1 MTDTPTFAMKN
12 MTLREPDAP
21 PITTGVVA
29 KSPRS
34 RRYKF
39 PPMPEDA
46 KTRCRY
52 YFFGFPATYRALS
65 KLAVGPCISFHGPS
79 AWDGVRNLR
88 TVSGYR
94 HLHLFRGVVHEGE
107 ELEDEKGEDT
117 SATPG
122 EKSTYVVGVFV
133 NIREYAHRRPTEEQM
148 DSLIKIL
155 GEPRWYKDAWLKTDF
170 DLYGVM

>member
-1 MTDTPTFAMKN
+1 MTDTPTSAMKN

-21 PITTGVVA
+21 PITTEAVA

-46 KTRCRY
+46 KTCGRY

-88 TVSGYR
+88 TISGY
-94 HLHLFRGVVHEGE
+94 HIAPM
-107 ELEDEKGEDT
+107 
-117 SATPG
+117 S
-122 EKSTYVVGVFV
+122 SVFV